1 MLKVED
7 VHGITDFCRVLGHS
21 AREAAR
27 VFQRSRNSVAKVL
40 TEGVEGFRHSE
51 VRRREPR
58 VLLAEHQR
66 YIDDVLVGREGGV
79 QWGKQKH
86 NGLSIANHLR
96 TQLGYAGSVSQVR
109 RYVQRRRGELGVL
122 RGEVALDRV
131 KEPTGL
137 CECDWTEVKIYLGS
151 VLTSIWLFVMRFR
164 FSGALFVRGYRAMDI
179 ESLLDGLQRGF
190 ESFGG
195 VPAIQLDNQKAAV
208 AKLLKG
214 RARTETKPFAA
225 FRAHHGFRA
234 QYTMRSSPDEN
245 GTVEATMGPVARW
258 LVPIPSVARMADLN
272 GYLAGCCERYMRHQI
287 RDRSGLVG
295 ENFAVERN
303 LLIPLP
309 ARRYDTGKEQR
320 VVANDQSRFR
330 YRDVWY
336 SVPLAYRGRE
346 VVAWGYAEELVV
358 RGDGRQIA
366 RHARGFEKGQMV
378 LDPLHYLP
386 ILRTK
391 PHELD
396 HARTFRNW
404 TLPLVYERFRREL
417 ERRDN
422 GNGLRQYVEVLGLL
436 QDFPQT
442 ELTAALRRAAACQSF
457 SAEAVRFYLRLRERA
472 ADAPVLQTHSR
483 WGLPDVQLG
492 HTDLSRYETLVNK
505 ESDHGINAVA

>member
-7 VHGITDFCRVLGHS
+7 VHGITDYCRVLGHS

-27 VFQRSRNSVAKVL
+27 VFQRSRNTVLKVL
-40 TEGVEGFRHSE
+40 KEGVEGFRHTE
-51 VRRREPR
+51 VRRRQPR
-58 VLLAEHQR
+58 VLLAEHQT
-66 YIDDVLVGREGGV
+66 YIDDVLLGREGGL

-96 TQLGYAGSVSQVR
+96 EQLGYKGSVSQVR
-109 RYVQRRRGELGVL
+109 RYMQRRRGELGVL
-122 RGEVALDRV
+122 RGEVSLDRV
-131 KEPTGL
+131 KEPSGL
-137 CECDWTEVKIYLGS
+137 CEADWTEVKIYLGS
-151 VLTSIWLFVMRFR
+151 VLTSVWLFVMRFR
-164 FSGALFVRGYRAMDI
+164 FSGALFVRGYRAMDT

-195 VPAIQLDNQKAAV
+195 VPAIQMDNQKAAV

-214 RARTETKPFAA
+214 RARKETKLFVA
-225 FRAHHGFRA
+225 FRAHHGFRS

-245 GTVEATMGPVARW
+245 GAVEATMGPAARW

-272 GYLAGCCERYMRHQI
+272 GYLAGCCERYLRHQI

-295 ENFAVERN
+295 ENFAVEKN

-309 ARRYDTGKEQR
+309 VRRYDTGKQQR
-320 VVANDQSRFR
+320 VAVNDQSRFR

-346 VVAWGYAEELVV
+346 VVAWGYAEEIVV
-358 RGDGRQIA
+358 RADGRLLA
-366 RHARGFEKGQMV
+366 RHDRGFEKGQMV

-386 ILRTK
+386 ALRHK
-391 PHELD
+391 PHSLD
-396 HARTFRNW
+396 HAVAFRNW

-417 ERRDN
+417 EQRHN

-436 QDFPQT
+436 QDFSQA
-442 ELTAALRRAAACQSF
+442 ELTAAMRRAAAVQTF
-457 SAEAVRFYLRLRERA
+457 SAEAVRFYLRLRERSEQPLA
-472 ADAPVLQTHSR
+472 LPACGR
-483 WGLPDVQLG
+483 WGLGTVELSPG
-492 HTDLSRYETLVNK
+492 DLSRYDTL
-505 ESDHGINAVA
+505 AM